1 VESIAGRED
10 GPRAAWCAAEKDVL
24 MPIESRFDDLDLR
37 EEPARPDGASAK
49 EQLYASSPYKCPT
62 TTVQHT
68 FDCFV

>member
-1 VESIAGRED
+1 
-10 GPRAAWCAAEKDVL
+10 